1 MSSQDH
7 QWGSPGVC
15 PSCGVITE
23 HLWYRKI
30 SGLLWHPG
38 THEHIDTYIE
48 SDQGKPLVSVCA
60 SGACQALAFWIE
72 TTNAES
78 RKEEVRLVYPQ
89 SGVRVSPAEG
99 LLEKEIKLYEEAADI
114 ERPSPRAA
122 RALLRALLE
131 RFLKRHLSIA
141 GHSVERKKLVAVIDL
156 AVEHLDLST
165 TLKTG
170 LTAVREQGN
179 TALHD
184 PYGITD
190 DANPEDLRWLFQAV
204 DELVEELHVRPQK
217 WADLA
222 GIEHDEEPS

>member
-1 MSSQDH
+1 MPD
-7 QWGSPGVC
+7 
-15 PSCGVITE
+15 
-23 HLWYRKI
+23 
-30 SGLLWHPG
+30 
-38 THEHIDTYIE
+38 
-48 SDQGKPLVSVCA
+48 
-60 SGACQALAFWIE
+60 
-72 TTNAES
+72 
-78 RKEEVRLVYPQ
+78 
-89 SGVRVSPAEG
+89 
-99 LLEKEIKLYEEAADI
+99 EIKLYQEAADI
-114 ERPSPRAA
+114 ERLSPRAA

-156 AVEHLDLST
+156 AVEHLDLSK

-190 DANPEDLRWLFQAV
+190 DANPDDLRWLFQAV
-204 DELVEELHVRPQK
+204 EELVEELHVRPQK

-222 GIEHDEEPS
+222 GIEDDEEPS